1 MKYITN
7 SQTPVYRIGANG
19 FFSFVRSLPMGTELQ
34 FAKTEIDKLSNRE
47 FGILPSGEVMYIDA
61 LSQYLDEV
69 EVKAKRLYD
78 WLIWIGVAIVVNK
91 GVDKK
96 YKK

>member
-1 MKYITN
+1 
-7 SQTPVYRIGANG
+7 
-19 FFSFVRSLPMGTELQ
+19 MGTELQ

>member
-1 MKYITN
+1 
-7 SQTPVYRIGANG
+7 
-19 FFSFVRSLPMGTELQ
+19 MGTELQ
-34 FAKTEIDKLSNRE
+34 FAKTGTDKLSNRE

-78 WLIWIGVAIVVNK
+78 WLIWVGVAIVVI
-91 GVDKK
+91 GLFLYFRKK
-96 YKK
+96 